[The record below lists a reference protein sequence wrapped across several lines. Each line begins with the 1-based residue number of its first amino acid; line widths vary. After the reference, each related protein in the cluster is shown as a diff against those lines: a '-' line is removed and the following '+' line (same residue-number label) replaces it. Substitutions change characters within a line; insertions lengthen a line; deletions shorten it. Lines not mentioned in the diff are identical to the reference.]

1 MYYFTNPNKFT
12 NQSRFYLN
20 RKVLE
25 RSLIEQRSTLALCP
39 EKLSRNNTQLRLD
52 TLKFSL
58 TFTKKVWNISEVIHP
73 FLEALQEMQG
83 GSLFRSCLMEE
94 KVRGCKYWLTTSMAN
109 RVPSIAA
116 VRSTDMLLGH
126 FGTSL
131 VSIFPYQGLSSCL
144 LPKQADLISVQHI
157 KG

>member
-1 MYYFTNPNKFT
+1 M
-12 NQSRFYLN
+12 R
-20 RKVLE
+20 VLE

-58 TFTKKVWNISEVIHP
+58 TFTKKVWNMSEVIHP

-94 KVRGCKYWLTTSMAN
+94 KARGCKYWLTTSMAN
-109 RVPSIAA
+109 RVSSIAA
-116 VRSTDMLLGH
+116 VRSTVIRFLDILAPALSASSPIKV
-126 FGTSL
+126 FLPVCSQTSR
-131 VSIFPYQGLSSCL
+131 SHQRSAH
-144 LPKQADLISVQHI
+144 QRADTATGSQT
-157 KG
+157 GC